1 LLSWIENNEDNHE
14 SCASK
19 KPYSEI
25 DNNSPSSRKM
35 VWKGRDLPLLMRIN
49 ASVRSFFLQYRRP
62 FIVLLELGLVIL
74 ANYLAFWLRF
84 DGEIPPSLIDLFW
97 RGLPWLL
104 VIRAL
109 TFTAFRLYEGLWC
122 YTSLWDL
129 RNIVAGVLTSSL
141 FFFLLIHWV
150 LGHPDYPRSIFISDS
165 MILIF
170 FLTGIRLTRRV
181 YRGLKHLK
189 QEKRVLIYGAGD
201 AGEMVVRDMKT
212 NAAFY
217 DCEPVGFVDDN
228 PTKVNERIHGVRVL
242 GGRGDL
248 PRIMAATKPH
258 EILLAIPRL
267 PPSMIREIVKALEPF
282 KVPIKTLPNLRD
294 IQNSRVTLSQI
305 RNLSVEDLLDRAPI
319 GLDLVPVRQLV
330 KGKRILVT
338 GAGGSIGSELSR
350 QIAGFDPNVLLL
362 LDKSEAALYAI
373 DLEIGQK
380 FPNINRAAILADVKH
395 VTPLHDLFLQYK
407 PQIIFHAAAYKHV
420 PMMESHPDEAV
431 LNNVSGTRRLSEVAL
446 QYAVETFVLI
456 STDKAVNPYNVM
468 GATKRLGEL
477 HIQQMARNNG
487 HRRTVFCAVRFGNV
501 LGSSGSVVPLFLRQ
515 IERGGPV
522 TVTHPEITRYFMTIP
537 EAVQLVLRAATL
549 AKGGEIFVLDMGE
562 QVKLL
567 DLARNLIRLSG
578 YVPEEEIPISFV
590 GLRPGEKLHEEL
602 VGEDESLEP
611 SGVEKILR
619 VRPHVLSTVE
629 SLPEKLLELERLAI
643 EGKSAALI
651 DLLSE
656 VVPTF
661 HPFHFVEAH
670 QGK

>member
-1 LLSWIENNEDNHE
+1 MGLRVSALPTIMKANT
-14 SCASK
+14 
-19 KPYSEI
+19 
-25 DNNSPSSRKM
+25 SS
-35 VWKGRDLPLLMRIN
+35 G
-49 ASVRSFFLQYRRP
+49 SFFFRYRRP
-62 FIVLLELGLVIL
+62 FIALLELGLVAL

-84 DGEIPPSLIDLFW
+84 DGAIPETLADLFL
-97 RGLPWLL
+97 RGLPWLIA
-104 VIRAL
+104 IRGL
-109 TFTAFRLYEGLWC
+109 TFVAFRLYEGLWC

-129 RNIVAGVLTSSL
+129 RNIVAGVLTSTIL
-141 FFFLLIHWV
+141 FLLLIHWGFGQV
-150 LGHPDYPRSIFISDS
+150 DYPRSVFISDA
-165 MILIF
+165 MLLVF
-170 FLTGIRLTRRV
+170 FLTGIRLIHRI
-181 YRGLKHLK
+181 YRGLGHLR

-201 AGEMVVRDMKT
+201 AGEMLVRDMKT

-217 DCEPVGFVDDN
+217 DCEPVGFVDDDAA
-228 PTKVNERIHGVRVL
+228 KVGERIHGVRVM
-242 GGRGDL
+242 GGRRDL
-248 PRIMAATKPH
+248 SRIMATTKPH
-258 EILLAIPRL
+258 EVLLAIPRL

-305 RNLSVEDLLDRAPI
+305 RNLSVEDLLDRAPV
-319 GLDLVPVRQLV
+319 GLDLTHVRQLV

-350 QIAGFDPNVLLL
+350 QIAGFEPNVLVL
-362 LDKSEAALYAI
+362 LDKSEAALYGI
-373 DLEIGQK
+373 DLEISQK
-380 FPNINRAAILADVKH
+380 FPTLSRAAVLADVKH
-395 VTPLHDLFLQYK
+395 VTPLHDLFLQYR

-420 PMMESHPDEAV
+420 PMMESHPEEAV
-431 LNNVSGTRRLSEVAL
+431 LNNVSGTRRLSEVAR
-446 QYAVETFVLI
+446 QHAVETFVLI

-477 HIQQMARNNG
+477 HIQQMAQYVEPG
-487 HRRTVFCAVRFGNV
+487 QTIFCAVRFGNV

-549 AKGGEIFVLDMGE
+549 ARGGEIFVLDMGE

-578 YVPEEEIPISFV
+578 YVPEDEISISFI

-602 VGEDESLEP
+602 VGEDETLEP

-619 VRPHVLSTVE
+619 VRPRRPSAME

-643 EGKSAALI
+643 EGKSATLI
-651 DLLSE
+651 ELLCE

-661 HPFHFVEAH
+661 HPFSFVGVH